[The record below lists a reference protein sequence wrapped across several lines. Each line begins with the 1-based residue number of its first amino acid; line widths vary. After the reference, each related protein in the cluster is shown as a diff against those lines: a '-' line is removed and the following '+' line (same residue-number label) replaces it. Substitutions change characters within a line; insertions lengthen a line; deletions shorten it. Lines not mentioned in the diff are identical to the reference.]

1 MSAER
6 TRGGAPRGGGGC
18 ADVAGEA
25 GTLELLARRLA
36 RAGNRDWEPQ
46 RRSALVGPAGMTTL
60 GRPRPYLRTGA
71 VVASAAV
78 AYYLLAVRRR
88 PVLRYGKTQLNER
101 VLQRLTHIL
110 HTPYAPPVWA
120 FHPWVQ
126 MIVVMRRM
134 RRAAKDTPFA
144 RTVLTAPDGGS
155 IALDILEDEALPPTA
170 PVLVILPTITG
181 LSRDHVELARSACS
195 RGWRA
200 VVCVRRG
207 HLGTALTAPRV
218 NLLGCTDD
226 LRLQI
231 DALTARFPGAP
242 LLGVGLSAGTGLLV
256 RYLGEEAERSRITA
270 AAVLCPG
277 YNTAPASASA
287 PGKGNAFERFAG
299 PADKQITASV
309 KRFFLRHD
317 ILRSLPSYDALQA
330 APSIAAYQAAAYAL
344 EGYRDAEEMYKR
356 TNPMAVADAIRTPLL
371 IVNAKDDPVCV
382 WANVE
387 ENLHLLDGPH
397 DRILVATS
405 HGSHCAHLEG
415 PLFPAKLGWHERLA
429 LDYFG
434 AVLAHKQDA
443 PAI

>member
-1 MSAER
+1 MTA
-6 TRGGAPRGGGGC
+6 
-18 ADVAGEA
+18 
-25 GTLELLARRLA
+25 LARH
-36 RAGNRDWEPQ
+36 
-46 RRSALVGPAGMTTL
+46 
-60 GRPRPYLRTGA
+60 RPYLRTGA
-71 VVASAAV
+71 VVATTAV

-101 VLQRLTHIL
+101 VVQRLAHIL
-110 HTPYAPPVWA
+110 HAPYSPTVWA

-126 MIVVMRRM
+126 LLVVLSRM
-134 RRAAKDTPFA
+134 RATKSTPFT
-144 RTVLTAPDGGS
+144 RTTLTAPDGGT
-155 IALDILEDEALPPTA
+155 IALDVLEDTALPPTA
-170 PVLVILPTITG
+170 PVLLILPTITG
-181 LSRDHVELARSACS
+181 LSRDHVHLAKSAHS
-195 RGWRA
+195 KGWRA

-207 HLGTALTAPRV
+207 HLGTPLTTPRV

-226 LRLQI
+226 LRLQVE
-231 DALTARFPGAP
+231 AVTARFPGAP

-256 RYLGEEAERSRITA
+256 RYLGEEAEKSRITA

-277 YNTAPASASA
+277 YNTAPPELSA

-299 PADKQITASV
+299 PANKQITKSV

-344 EGYRDAEEMYKR
+344 EGYKDAEEMYAR

-415 PLFPAKLGWHERLA
+415 AFWPSKLGWHERLA
-429 LDYFG
+429 LNYFD

-443 PAI
+443 LGEH

>member
-1 MSAER
+1 
-6 TRGGAPRGGGGC
+6 
-18 ADVAGEA
+18 
-25 GTLELLARRLA
+25 
-36 RAGNRDWEPQ
+36 
-46 RRSALVGPAGMTTL
+46 MTTL
-60 GRPRPYLRTGA
+60 ARPRPYLRTGA
-71 VVASAAV
+71 VVATAAV

-101 VLQRLTHIL
+101 VVQRLAHIFQAPY
-110 HTPYAPPVWA
+110 TPPLWA
-120 FHPWVQ
+120 FHPWLQ
-126 MIVVMRRM
+126 LLVVLSRM
-134 RRAAKDTPFA
+134 KRAPKKTPFT
-144 RTVLTAPDGGS
+144 RTTLTAPDGGT
-155 IALDILEDEALPPTA
+155 IALDVLEDVALPPSA
-170 PVLVILPTITG
+170 PVLLILPTITG
-181 LSRDHVELARSACS
+181 LSRDHVHLAQSACS
-195 RGWRA
+195 KGWRA

-207 HLGTALTAPRV
+207 HLGSPLTSPRV

-231 DALTARFPGAP
+231 HAVAARFPGAP

-256 RYLGEEAERSRITA
+256 RYLGEEADKSRIAA
-270 AAVLCPG
+270 AAVLYPG
-277 YNTAPASASA
+277 YNTAPPAASA
-287 PGKGNAFERFAG
+287 PGRGNAFERFAG
-299 PADKQITASV
+299 PANKQITASV

-330 APSIAAYQAAAYAL
+330 APTIAAYQAAAYAL
-344 EGYRDAEEMYKR
+344 EGYKDAEEMYAR

-397 DRILVATS
+397 DRLLVATS

-415 PLFPAKLGWHERLA
+415 ALWPAKLGWHERLA
-429 LDYFG
+429 LDYLD

-443 PAI
+443 TTQL